1 MARSESE
8 LMEGLFGVRHIE
20 KGTVTYKGETIKI
33 HHPRDAIKKGIAL
46 LTEDRR
52 ATGIFGV
59 LSISD
64 NVGVASLDKY
74 IDYGVV
80 LNNKKAGKLSQGQHR
95 QDEH

>member
-1 MARSESE
+1 MRSKRAS
-8 LMEGLFGVRHIE
+8 R
-20 KGTVTYKGETIKI
+20 
-33 HHPRDAIKKGIAL
+33 L

-80 LNNKKAGKLSQGQHR
+80 LNNKKLENLGAGQHR
-95 QDEH
+95 KDEHQNAEF